1 MRSNMPN
8 KQDQYDLAREQV
20 VLQEWNYLQQ
30 SLFRLLTTNK
40 MISSSR
46 HHLLAVTIAHLT
58 REQASINWDETP
70 NDHLTSRRHYY
81 EIKYGQIHYAWL
93 ELAPNYLVSNLLPD
107 IPQQFANLC
116 ALLLFLAEHE
126 KFVHYHLS
134 QLPPLHPRRSGLRL
148 TKREQ
153 EVLQGLMRGESRE
166 EMAQRLGVEKTT
178 IQSHIQ
184 RLYNRLDVHSAQEA
198 IVRAFVWRLID
209 WLDMP

>member
-1 MRSNMPN
+1 MLDEQN
-8 KQDQYDLAREQV
+8 QYDLAKEQA

-30 SLFRLLTTNK
+30 SLFRLFSTKKVTASSKRCFLADT
-40 MISSSR
+40 IS
-46 HHLLAVTIAHLT
+46 HLT
-58 REQASINWDETP
+58 RKQASICWDETP
-70 NDHLTSRRHYY
+70 DDHLIPQGYCY
-81 EIKYGQIHYAWL
+81 EIKYGQIHYDWL

-107 IPQQFANLC
+107 IPQQFANVC
-116 ALLLFLAEHE
+116 ALLLYLAEHE
-126 KFVHYHLS
+126 KFVNYHLS
-134 QLPPLHPRRSGLRL
+134 QIPPLHPRRSGFQL

-178 IQSHIQ
+178 IHSHIQ

-198 IVRAFVWRLID
+198 IVRAFVWRLVD